1 MALITD
7 WSNNRFG
14 VPAPQSYT
22 RITEISVKRR
32 ITFATPPEPGQPSP
46 GVLATHVVQFR
57 TETYLNKDLALG
69 GGSPIEEHGYTF
81 FPITDEYGEGEPV
94 GYTKV
99 SKKGLPLGEIS
110 PVKPEWA

>member
-32 ITFATPPEPGQPSP
+32 TTFATPPEPGQPSP

-81 FPITDEYGEGEPV
+81 FPNWENTDATALCYNWLKEN
-94 GYTKV
+94 
-99 SKKGLPLGEIS
+99 IS
-110 PVKPEWA
+110 QFKNAING